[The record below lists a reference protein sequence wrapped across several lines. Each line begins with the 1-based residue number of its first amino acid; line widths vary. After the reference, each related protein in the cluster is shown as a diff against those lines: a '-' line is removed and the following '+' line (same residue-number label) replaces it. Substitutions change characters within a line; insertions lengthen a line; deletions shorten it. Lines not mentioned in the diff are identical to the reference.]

1 MGDSRGEVN
10 LGLEFLHGW
19 NRAVFQERDRIGD
32 LAEGSAFPGG
42 AELDDNFLAAFQEVE
57 DVVEGMVP

>member
-1 MGDSRGEVN
+1 LGDSRCEVD
-10 LGLEFLHGW
+10 LGLEFLHGRL
-19 NRAVFQERDRIGD
+19 RAVLQQRDYIGD

-42 AELDDNFLAAFQEVE
+42 AEIDDNFLAAFQEVE